1 MWPAGTL
8 EDPGRGNRQRG
19 LGRLGL
25 RPHQGSRLRQ
35 ADYWDSVRQQGAA
48 RLVPGPWGCCWMVQ
62 LALSD
67 RASPSRLYV
76 LDMSH
81 DMGNFRKVWLPL
93 ASLFT
98 LRMFVFCILRVV

>member
-1 MWPAGTL
+1 
-8 EDPGRGNRQRG
+8 
-19 LGRLGL
+19 
-25 RPHQGSRLRQ
+25 
-35 ADYWDSVRQQGAA
+35 
-48 RLVPGPWGCCWMVQ
+48 MVQ

-98 LRMFVFCILRVV
+98 LCMFVFCILRVV